1 MKEVFLKLMLS
12 LPRFFLGKMERIMTM
27 TEEQLK
33 MIFVSSCIESVA
45 KVLGISS
52 REAYKRMDAIGIIGN
67 YLIPNYELLHTQS
80 RKYVTETTVETL
92 LNWEKAGL
100 TMKMKTK

>member
-1 MKEVFLKLMLS
+1 
-12 LPRFFLGKMERIMTM
+12 MTM
-27 TEEQLK
+27 TDEQLK
-33 MIFVSSCIESVA
+33 MIFVSSCIEGVA
-45 KVLGISS
+45 KALGISS
-52 REAYKRMDAIGIIGN
+52 REAYKRMDAIGMIGH

-100 TMKMKTK
+100 TMKTETK